1 MTRYL
6 LWIFLATSLVSCSLE
21 RKLAR
26 EYVRDHH
33 SEGIMLSPAEYIYKD
48 NLGAFIDIQKYPG
61 RLQQDSVAF
70 FSSQFVQHVS
80 DSIFLTLFTNS
91 LIEELEAFGYHVTL
105 DQAADQFL
113 SSHNPS
119 WIVQLSQM
127 QLEEDYNPEVVYGYD
142 DEDQEYVQ
150 EYKVNTISLN
160 SWTEVSPINS
170 GKGAR
175 QMLFLSGYIS
185 DDAGQYVTLE
195 YYNGQF
201 YLNDYRY
208 TIDLDDIYGMAI
220 NSGKKHA
227 ELLTDY
233 FMNDY
238 IRRNMNSSKAVR
250 KEMHYNRKLN
260 KISAGLLE
268 RFEVIP

>member
-1 MTRYL
+1 
-6 LWIFLATSLVSCSLE
+6 
-21 RKLAR
+21 
-26 EYVRDHH
+26 
-33 SEGIMLSPAEYIYKD
+33 MLSPAEFIYKD
-48 NLGAFIDIQKYPG
+48 NPGALIDLQRYPE
-61 RLQQDSVAF
+61 RTQQDSIAF
-70 FSSQFVQHVS
+70 FSSQFIQHVS
-80 DSIFLTLFTNS
+80 DSTFLTHFTNA
-91 LIEELEAFGYHVTL
+91 LIDELEAFGYHVTL

-113 SSHNPS
+113 ASHNPS
-119 WIVQLSQM
+119 WIVQLSQL
-127 QLEEDYNPEVVYGYD
+127 QLEEDYTPAYVYGYD

-150 EYKVNTISLN
+150 EYKVNSVSLN

-175 QMLFLSGYIS
+175 QMLYLSGYIS
-185 DDAGQYVTLE
+185 DDAGQYISLE

-208 TIDLDDIYGMAI
+208 TIDLDDIYLMAAA
-220 NSGKKHA
+220 SGKKHA

-238 IRRNMNSSKAVR
+238 IRRNLKKSNAVR

-260 KISAGLLE
+260 KISAGLME
-268 RFEVIP
+268 RFEVY